1 MVIKNFNK
9 LKKQSNKDKIF
20 YKKTY
25 SMKNIT
31 HNFIKSNL
39 INIFNEF

>member
-9 LKKQSNKDKIF
+9 LKKQAENDKFF

-31 HNFIKSNL
+31 NNFIKSNL
-39 INIFNEF
+39 IKYFNES